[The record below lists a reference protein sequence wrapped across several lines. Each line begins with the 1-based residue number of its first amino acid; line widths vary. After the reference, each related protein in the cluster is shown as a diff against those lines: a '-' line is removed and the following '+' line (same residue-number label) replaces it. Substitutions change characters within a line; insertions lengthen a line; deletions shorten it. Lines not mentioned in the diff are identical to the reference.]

1 VKVKG
6 ATFEHGLL
14 EIDLVREVPE
24 AMKPRRI
31 EISTPTGRD
40 GQVLENEAAGSADKK
55 VEQLKRG

>member
-14 EIDLVREVPE
+14 DIDLVREVPE

-31 EISTPTGRD
+31 EIATKTGRD
-40 GQVLENEAAGSADKK
+40 SQVLENESSGSSDKK
-55 VEQLKRG
+55 IEQIKRG